1 MIWPVAN
8 SGGLLSLEK
17 RTTKIETPSGIAFVI
32 AGISLP
38 FVVQNLFMGVPKAVD
53 AIEETLPSSATKTAQ
68 TIDTEMR
75 DCTEFITGCSRDAIT
90 KQFHSI
96 STMVLAAYRFVM
108 SGKMISLRFKIG
120 LFSTDI
126 KTICL

>member
-1 MIWPVAN
+1 M
-8 SGGLLSLEK
+8 EK

-53 AIEETLPSSATKTAQ
+53 AIEETLPSNATKTAQ

-75 DCTEFITGCSRDAIT
+75 DCTEFITECSRDAIT